1 VQYFDIILLALLAAF
16 VLYRLGRV
24 LGRRPDDSGSRMFR
38 RSGRDDNVVSLPGRI
53 PRGAPQPRP
62 IAKKAADAPQEQGAE
77 HGDLGDDEAL
87 AAAGV
92 AEIRMQDASFDVQD
106 FLAGAKAAYEMV
118 VTAFAKG
125 DRDTLKRLLT
135 RDVEENFSR
144 AITERE
150 QRGETLETTIVGVRS
165 ADVTDARMAGR
176 IAEVT
181 VKFVSDI
188 INVVRRAKAD
198 PEAFEGAPPVKE
210 VIDIWT
216 FVRDV
221 RSSDP
226 NWALAETHSPT

>member
-1 VQYFDIILLALLAAF
+1 MFGGGQGWVPTVQYFDVILLALLAAF

-38 RSGRDDNVVSLPGRI
+38 RPGRDDNVVSLPGRPVRNAL
-53 PRGAPQPRP
+53 PRRA
-62 IAKKAADAPQEQGAE
+62 AKKSET
-77 HGDLGDDEAL
+77 GDEEAL

-92 AEIRMQDASFDVQD
+92 AEIRMQDPTFDVQD
-106 FLAGAKAAYEMV
+106 FLAGARAAYEMV

-135 RDVEENFSR
+135 RDVLESFSR
-144 AITERE
+144 AIAERE
-150 QRGETLETTIVGVRS
+150 ERGETLETTIVGVRT

-188 INVVRRAKAD
+188 INVVRKTGVVAD
-198 PEAFEGAPPVKE
+198 SPGAPPVKE
-210 VIDIWT
+210 VTDIWT

-221 RSSDP
+221 RSGDP

>member
-1 VQYFDIILLALLAAF
+1 MQYFDIILLALLAGF

-24 LGRRPDDSGSRMFR
+24 LGQRPDDSGSSMFR
-38 RSGRDDNVVSLPGRI
+38 RPGRDDNVVSLPGRV
-53 PRGAPQPRP
+53 PRP
-62 IAKKAADAPQEQGAE
+62 GPPARAVTKRTEPS
-77 HGDLGDDEAL
+77 DDEAL

-92 AEIRMQDASFDVQD
+92 AEIRMQDPAFDVQE
-106 FLAGAKAAYEMV
+106 FVTGAKSAYESV

-135 RDVEENFSR
+135 RDVLENFSR
-144 AITERE
+144 AISERE

-188 INVVRRAKAD
+188 INVVRKAKTD

-210 VIDIWT
+210 VTDIWT

-221 RSSDP
+221 RSGDP

>member
-38 RSGRDDNVVSLPGRI
+38 RPGRDDNVVSLPGRV
-53 PRGAPQPRP
+53 GRP
-62 IAKKAADAPQEQGAE
+62 GPPARAVSKKTETTDE
-77 HGDLGDDEAL
+77 EAL

-92 AEIRMQDASFDVQD
+92 AEIRMQDPSFDVQD
-106 FLAGAKAAYEMV
+106 FVAGAKAAYEMV

-135 RDVEENFSR
+135 RDVLENFSR

-188 INVVRRAKAD
+188 INVVRKAKAD
-198 PEAFEGAPPVKE
+198 PDAFEGAPPVKE

>member
-1 VQYFDIILLALLAAF
+1 MQYFDIILLALLAGF

-24 LGRRPDDSGSRMFR
+24 LGRRPDDSGSSMFR
-38 RSGRDDNVVSLPGRI
+38 RPGRDDNVVSLPGRV
-53 PRGAPQPRP
+53 PRP
-62 IAKKAADAPQEQGAE
+62 GPPARAVTKRTEPS
-77 HGDLGDDEAL
+77 DDEAL

-92 AEIRMQDASFDVQD
+92 AEIRMQDPAFDVQE
-106 FLAGAKAAYEMV
+106 FVTGAKSAYESV

-135 RDVEENFSR
+135 RDVLENFSR
-144 AITERE
+144 AISERE

-188 INVVRRAKAD
+188 INVVRKAKTD

-210 VIDIWT
+210 VTDIWT

-221 RSSDP
+221 RSGDP